1 MKRFAFVLAI
11 WLVLGFHGKGYAAKK
26 PEKSTST
33 GVTIVAK
40 AESVVNGNLIHV
52 GDIATIQGGSPALQ
66 QAIAAVVVGVAPLP
80 GLSRS
85 IMAGDI
91 LVHLREAQLT
101 NPSVHIKAP
110 TMILV
115 RRAANN
121 VAASQIVQ
129 AALAAAQKAVQGI
142 TGAVLVPDPVEG
154 NVVLP
159 TGQLQIVAGQVNGDP
174 NLGTLFV
181 PVSLCVDGKPV
192 QATTVTFHVH
202 RKLQALVAN
211 RTLEPRDI
219 LRPDDVSL
227 ETVDLPPG
235 FNDPITDAK
244 DAIGKR
250 ATRRILAGA
259 PIPASALE
267 VPPVVQAG
275 NIITVL
281 YIVGQARITAY
292 GTAQQSARVGD
303 TIHVYITSTHKVIDA
318 VVLDAHTAEVMDN

>member
-40 AESVVNGNLIHV
+40 AESVVSGNLIHV

-91 LVHLREAQLT
+91 LVHLREAQLA
-101 NPSVHIKAP
+101 NSSVHIKAP

-121 VAASQIVQ
+121 VAANQIVQ
-129 AALAAAQKAVQGI
+129 AALVAAQKAVQGI

-159 TGQLQIVAGQVNGDP
+159 TGQLQIVAGQASGDP
-174 NLGTLFV
+174 SLGTLFV

-219 LRPDDVSL
+219 LQPDDVSL
-227 ETVDLPPG
+227 VTVDLPPG

-244 DAIGKR
+244 EAIGKR

-281 YIVGQARITAY
+281 YVVGQARITAY

-303 TIHVYITSTHKVIDA
+303 TIHVYITSTHKIIDA

>member
-1 MKRFAFVLAI
+1 MKRCTFFLGL
-11 WLVLGFHGKGYAAKK
+11 WLVCGFHSTGYAAKK
-26 PEKSTST
+26 PDKSAPT

-40 AESVVNGNLIHV
+40 AESVVSGSLIHV
-52 GDIATIQGGSPALQ
+52 GDIATIQGGSPTLQ

-91 LVHLREAQLT
+91 LVHLREAQLAS
-101 NPSVHIKAP
+101 PSIHIKAP

-121 VAASQIVQ
+121 VAANQIVQ
-129 AALAAAQKAVQGI
+129 VALAAAQKAVQGI
-142 TGAVLVPDPVEG
+142 AGAVIVPDPVEG
-154 NVVLP
+154 NMVLP
-159 TGQLQIVAGQVNGDP
+159 TGQLQIVAGQVGGDP
-174 NLGTLFV
+174 GLGTLFV
-181 PVSLCVDGKPV
+181 PVNLYVDDKLV

-202 RKLQALVAN
+202 RRLQALVAN

-219 LRPDDVSL
+219 LQPDDVSL
-227 ETVDLPPG
+227 VTVDLPPG

-244 DAIGKR
+244 EAIGKR

-281 YIVGQARITAY
+281 YVVGQARITAY
-292 GTAQQSARVGD
+292 GTAQQSARIGD
-303 TIHVYITSTHKVIDA
+303 TIHVYITSTHKIIDA
-318 VVLDAHTAEVMDN
+318 VVLDAHTAEVMNN